1 MKLRGKVA
9 LVTGSGRGLGR
20 AYALRLAALGADVVI
35 NDVNLDAAR
44 EFNEPLSAPTVM
56 DEVRACGGRSLGI
69 QADVTKKDQVDAMVE
84 QIVRDLGRIDIL
96 VNNAGGALTPFERGF
111 ASMMPEADARFILDV
126 NLMSTIFCC
135 QAVAPHMKAQK
146 SGKIINV
153 SSQAGLRGNDTGAL
167 AHYCV
172 SKAGVAEYTR
182 LLAGEL
188 GPHQCHGECDCAR
201 GSDHLASHGPVRPRR
216 GPRQD
221 RGAREA
227 DTVTPAR
234 NARGLRQGRG
244 VPRDRPL
251 RLRDRAGDLRLR
263 RDGPVA
269 VVAVSF
275 CRPGGR
281 ISNAR
286 KHRSALP
293 PMGGSSLWRVWHG
306 HSETPSSLRSRPA
319 QLARV

>member
-20 AYALRLAALGADVVI
+20 AYALRLAELGADVVI

-96 VNNAGGALTPFERGF
+96 VNNAGGALTPFEHGF

-188 GPHQCHGECDCAR
+188 GPHN
-201 GSDHLASHGPVRPRR
+201 V
-216 GPRQD
+216 
-221 RGAREA
+221 
-227 DTVTPAR
+227 TV
-234 NARGLRQGRG
+234 NAIAPGVVITSRAKIQFGRG
-244 VPRDRPL
+244 VDPVKTAEQEKRIPL
-251 RLRDRAGDLRLR
+251 RRLGTPEDCAKVVEFLATDLS
-263 RDGPVA
+263 DYVTGQVIC
-269 VVAVSF
+269 V
-275 CRPGGR
+275 CGGMVL
-281 ISNAR
+281 S
-286 KHRSALP
+286 
-293 PMGGSSLWRVWHG
+293 
-306 HSETPSSLRSRPA
+306 PS
-319 QLARV
+319 